1 MNARA
6 KELLAASAL
15 EAAQIASTELEKNE
29 GTTNVMLVT
38 QLEADNSETARAET
52 QVTRI
57 KYLEKAVAKSAK
69 DYTTAVNQ
77 ATAFEE
83 AAVVARRAAAEA
95 VHASTLAEASYSSKA
110 AKNKGLQEDKTEAE
124 EKAEKAM
131 EESTRLDKAV
141 AELG

>member
-15 EAAQIASTELEKNE
+15 EAAEIASTELERNE
-29 GTTNVMLVT
+29 GTTNAMLVT

-52 QVTRI
+52 QATKI
-57 KYLEKAVAKSAK
+57 KYLEQAVAKTTK
-69 DYTTAVNQ
+69 DYTAAANQ

-83 AAVVARRAAAEA
+83 AAVAARRAAAEA
-95 VHASTLAEASYSSKA
+95 EHASTLAEAHYSSKA
-110 AKNKGLQEDKTEAE
+110 AKNKGLQEEKTEAE
-124 EKAEKAM
+124 ARAEKAM
-131 EESTRLDKAV
+131 EESTRLDRAV